1 MKIKSVQIKSLWN
14 TYDINLNL
22 NDSVNVLS
30 GINGC
35 GKSTILEFVLFLLV
49 HHKHKLPIYL
59 APRVKSIII
68 DTDKGTVYYESF
80 NDNYLNLKK
89 NAESNSQFSDLK
101 ISVDDKLV
109 GKDIKRWDNIN
120 IAASVSYVKVGERK
134 LSDSEMSEFVDSVDF
149 VSVDSFD
156 SKFVDTNGDIIEEGF
171 SLDSQLKDIFVSYS
185 YYIGSLAE
193 KIGKAAAEN
202 NLSKATYDEIY
213 SQRNLFVS
221 IMNDFLRE
229 TDKEIVLTN
238 QEPKFMVNG
247 DKDNLLTYKELSSG
261 EKQVLLIMLRTLLQ
275 EKKEYIFT
283 LDEPEISLHT
293 DWQRILI
300 EKIKLLNP
308 NCQLIIA
315 THAPSI
321 ILNGWSSCVQNIED
335 VRTVIK

>member
-1 MKIKSVQIKSLWN
+1 MKIKSIQIKGLWN

-35 GKSTILEFVLFLLV
+35 GKSTILEFVFYLFF
-49 HHKHKLPIYL
+49 HSDHILPDYL
-59 APRVKSIII
+59 AKRVKSIVI

-80 NDNYLNLKK
+80 NDDYLSLKK
-89 NAESNSQFSDLK
+89 NAERNNQYGNLK
-101 ISVDDKLV
+101 VSVDDQLV
-109 GKDIKRWDNIN
+109 GKDIKKWDNVN
-120 IAASVSYVKVGERK
+120 IAASFSYVMVGDRQ
-134 LSDSEMSEFVDSVDF
+134 LSEPEKDNFWDGTYLDSIDP
-149 VSVDSFD
+149 FD
-156 SKFVDTNGDIIEEGF
+156 SKTVSPYGTEEVT
-171 SLDSQLKDIFVSYS
+171 SLDEDLKGTFEGYS

-261 EKQVLLIMLRTLLQ
+261 EKQVLLIMLTALLQ
-275 EKKEYIFT
+275 ERREFIFT

-321 ILNGWSSCVQNIED
+321 ILNGWASCVQNIED
-335 VRTVIK
+335 VRTVKK